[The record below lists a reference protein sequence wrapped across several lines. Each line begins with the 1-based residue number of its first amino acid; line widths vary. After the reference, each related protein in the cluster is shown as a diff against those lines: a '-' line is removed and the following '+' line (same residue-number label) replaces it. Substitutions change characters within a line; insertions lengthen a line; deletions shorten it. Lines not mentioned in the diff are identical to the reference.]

1 MKKLLLA
8 GVAVLA
14 FGSAAHAQIFLPW
27 ITVRPYTYNPYYYHY
42 SNPSKWHAYP
52 DRVANDSQNWAGAPM
67 CIMETKW
74 NNADLR
80 VQWVYGKERIEFM
93 ITKAGWHFADNMSV
107 PGSIA
112 FDHELFGHVSGS
124 TWSWR
129 NTNRLTL

>member
-1 MKKLLLA
+1 MMKKLLLV
-8 GVAVLA
+8 GCMLLPFV
-14 FGSAAHAQIFLPW
+14 GAAHAQIFLPW
-27 ITVRPYTYNPYYYHY
+27 VTLRPYYTPYYHY
-42 SNPSKWHAYP
+42 KNPSKWHAYP

-80 VQWVYGKERIEFM
+80 LQWVYGKERIEFM